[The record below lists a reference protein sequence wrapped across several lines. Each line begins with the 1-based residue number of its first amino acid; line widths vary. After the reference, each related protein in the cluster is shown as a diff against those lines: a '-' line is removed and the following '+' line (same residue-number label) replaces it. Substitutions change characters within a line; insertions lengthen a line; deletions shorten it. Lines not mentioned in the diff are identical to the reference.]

1 MSHERPQM
9 FSHVGG
15 DTAVCGVQVTLVV
28 LKQREQVITVVV
40 GKVRGSQVGQQLI
53 RVGQI
58 WKQLWKHDSSE
69 HTEHTDTHTVYSPH
83 PVTLQVTD
91 WFQLTSR
98 VGSETSADPARPKE
112 PSP

>member
-1 MSHERPQM
+1 MLG
-9 FSHVGG
+9 VGG
-15 DTAVCGVQVTLVV
+15 GGTAVGGVQVTLVV
-28 LKQREQVITVVV
+28 LKQREQVIAVVV

-69 HTEHTDTHTVYSPH
+69 HTQTHTQCMPPPH

-98 VGSETSADPARPKE
+98 VGSETSADPASPKE

>member
-1 MSHERPQM
+1 MPQM
-9 FSHVGG
+9 VSHVGG
-15 DTAVCGVQVTLVV
+15 DTAFGEVQVTLVV

-69 HTEHTDTHTVYSPH
+69 HTEHRHIVYSPH

-98 VGSETSADPARPKE
+98 VGSETSADPVRPKE

>member
-15 DTAVCGVQVTLVV
+15 DTAVGGVQVTLVV

-58 WKQLWKHDSSE
+58 WKQLWRHDSSE
-69 HTEHTDTHTVYSPH
+69 HTDTQGVSP
-83 PVTLQVTD
+83 PPP
-91 WFQLTSR
+91 
-98 VGSETSADPARPKE
+98 ADT
-112 PSP
+112 PSNRLVSTHIQSGF